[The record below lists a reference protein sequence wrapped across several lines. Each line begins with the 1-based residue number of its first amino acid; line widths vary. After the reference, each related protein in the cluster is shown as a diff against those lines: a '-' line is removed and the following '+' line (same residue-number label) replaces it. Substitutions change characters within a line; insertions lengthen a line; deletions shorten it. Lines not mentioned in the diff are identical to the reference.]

1 MNGPIGTGRR
11 ICGGIIPGASSGSL
25 SVIRATSQLVYLLA
39 VVLSFIM
46 LPASVRGAAPA
57 VPALTARVNDYASMI
72 SPQGRAALEQKLKAI
87 EAAESTQIVILTV
100 PSLQGEPIENFSIR
114 AAEAWTI
121 GQKGRDNGILLI
133 VSKNDRKVRI
143 EVGYGLEGRLTDLQS
158 GRIIREVI
166 GPAFKSGNVD
176 AGFIAGVDAI
186 SATVKGEYKALP
198 DKKTEKNGGP
208 SLPIVFIIL
217 LFLFVYLRIQ
227 RSIGGRGPSMF
238 GGGPMGPGGFFPG
251 GGDRGGGGDG
261 GGFSG
266 GGGGFGGGGA
276 SGDW

>member
-1 MNGPIGTGRR
+1 MNGS
-11 ICGGIIPGASSGSL
+11 ICKELPVSGGLIAGVRPVTL
-25 SVIRATSQLVYLLA
+25 SVIRAFRQFMYLMA
-39 VVLSFIM
+39 VVLPFVLPFM
-46 LPASVRGAAPA
+46 LPASVMGVTPAA
-57 VPALTARVNDYASMI
+57 VPALTGRVNDYASMI
-72 SPQGRAALEQKLKAI
+72 SPQGRAVLEQKLKAL
-87 EAAESTQIVILTV
+87 ETAESTQIVILTV
-100 PSLQGEPIENFSIR
+100 PSLQGEPIEDFSIR
-114 AAEAWTI
+114 AAEAWKI

-133 VSKNDRKVRI
+133 VSKNDRKIRI

-158 GRIIREVI
+158 GRIIRDVI

-176 AGFIAGVDAI
+176 GGFMAGVDAI

-198 DKKTEKNGGP
+198 NKKGEKKGP

-217 LFLFVYLRIQ
+217 LFLFIYLRMQ
-227 RSIGGRGPSMF
+227 RGTGGHGPSMF

-251 GGDRGGGGDG
+251 GGEGGDG